1 MSKSRSKWW
10 PIGKSFFKRGI
21 FLLISLLLI
30 TISARTFFEYKNV
43 QSEPVSSW
51 KTTAQADCA
60 VVLTGGSGRVREGF
74 DLLANQN
81 IKKLI
86 ISGVF
91 PNAQLRE
98 IMPTWTF
105 YGNIKEDDVILER
118 RSETTYGN
126 GQQSL
131 AVVEALRCRDVIL
144 VTSRLHMYRSYR
156 TFRSIF
162 PSHIPIYKQAVISLR
177 YKSSFFEVLNEAF
190 KSLFYSTWIYSW

>member
-1 MSKSRSKWW
+1 MFKSRLKWW
-10 PIGKSFFKRGI
+10 PTVKKLLRQKSFWI
-21 FLLISLLLI
+21 ILCLLGLLLF
-30 TISARTFFEYKNV
+30 RTFAEYKNV

-51 KTTAQADCA
+51 KSTVQADCA

-91 PNAQLRE
+91 QNAQLRE

-105 YGNIKEDDVILER
+105 YGNLKEEDVVLER

-126 GQQSL
+126 AQQSL
-131 AVVEALRCRDVIL
+131 AVIEALKCRDVIL

-162 PSHIPIYKQAVISLR
+162 PSNIPIYKQAVVSLK
-177 YKSSFFEVLNEAF
+177 YNSSFFDVLNEAL
-190 KSLFYSTWIYSW
+190 KSLFYSTWVYGS